1 MIRIC
6 LKFMHFDPSAGEVSY
21 WPFPDLVSVAW
32 WAHRVLTGGTVKEIR
47 DLAKHVHDRI
57 AEYFAWARHDALS
70 SAVAHLAENCT
81 ACGARRGYRHE
92 GLEFGQAHDLWPNG
106 DSGQHGGHD
115 DGYSRSLVRRR
126 QQRRDHR
133 CDGDDEDQMLAKH
146 RSRARRVVA
155 KSPGSPPATPA
166 FDDSPH
172 CGRYRVRH
180 FDVSALRLLLITGQA
195 W

>member
-32 WAHRVLTGGTVKEIR
+32 WAHRVLTGGTVDEIR

-106 DSGQHGGHD
+106 DSPGNTAVTTTGTRGPSCVDASSGATTAATETTKIRCWPSIGAGLGESWQRAPARHLPHP
-115 DGYSRSLVRRR
+115 RSTTHHTVAATVF
-126 QQRRDHR
+126 
-133 CDGDDEDQMLAKH
+133 GI
-146 RSRARRVVA
+146 STSARF
-155 KSPGSPPATPA
+155 G
-166 FDDSPH
+166 
-172 CGRYRVRH
+172 CC
-180 FDVSALRLLLITGQA
+180 
-195 W
+195 